1 MIRDPAAH
9 AARLAAAR
17 ALVEEVLIPAEARM
31 DAEDRMPEEARAALR
46 AHGLF
51 GISIPESHGGL
62 GLTMEEE
69 AELMLVLGRAA
80 PAYRAVYALN
90 SGGAAQI
97 LLSAGTEAQKARWL
111 PDLARGER
119 IAGFCLSEP
128 GAGSDAAALATTA
141 RRAGE
146 GWVLTGRKRWVTN
159 APEAGMLMVM
169 ARTGGDGAGGI
180 SAFVLD
186 PATPGV
192 RIGPAQAKMGMRGAL
207 VADIVFDDVRLPAD
221 ALVGAEGEGLKLA
234 LAGLDKVRLHLAAL
248 SAGLMERLI
257 AEGRAHALGRRQFGR
272 PLAEQPVIMALL
284 ADSAAEALAARC
296 MALELARARD
306 AGTLRLAEAA
316 AAKLFA
322 TEALGRVADR
332 VLQVHGGE
340 GYMQG
345 SAVERLYRDARVL
358 RILDGTSEIQ
368 RLVIARGL
376 FAGQRGAG

>member
-1 MIRDPAAH
+1 MIRDATAQ
-9 AARLAAAR
+9 AARLTAAR
-17 ALVEEVLIPAEARM
+17 ALVEDILVPAEARM
-31 DAEDRMPEEARAALR
+31 DAEDRMPDAARAALR

-51 GISIPESHGGL
+51 GLSIPEAQGGL

-69 AELMLVLGRAA
+69 AGLMLILGRTA

-97 LLSAGTEAQKARWL
+97 LLRAGTEAQKARWL
-111 PDLARGER
+111 PGLARGDLV
-119 IAGFCLSEP
+119 ACFCLSEAE
-128 GAGSDAAALATTA
+128 AGSDAAALQTIA
-141 RRAGE
+141 RHDGN
-146 GWVLTGRKRWVTN
+146 GWRLTGRKRWVTN

-169 ARTGGDGAGGI
+169 ARTGGPGARGI
-180 SAFVLD
+180 SAFAIA
-186 PATPGV
+186 PRSPGISV
-192 RIGPAQAKMGMRGAL
+192 QPTQQKMGMRGAQ
-207 VADIVFDDVRLPAD
+207 VADIVFKDVAVPAD

-257 AEGRAHALGRRQFGR
+257 DEGRRHALARRQFGK
-272 PLAEQPVIMALL
+272 PLAEQPVIAALL
-284 ADSAAEALAARC
+284 ADCVAEALAARC

-306 AGTLRLAEAA
+306 DGTLRPADAA

-340 GYMQG
+340 GYMVG
-345 SAVERLYRDARVL
+345 SAVERLYRDVRLL

-368 RLVIARGL
+368 RMVVARGL
-376 FAGQRGAG
+376 LG

>member
-1 MIRDPAAH
+1 MIRNAGQH

-17 ALVEEVLIPAEARM
+17 ALVDDMLIPAEARM
-31 DAEDRMPEEARAALR
+31 DAEDRMPAEVRAAIR
-46 AHGLF
+46 AQGLF
-51 GISIPESHGGL
+51 GISIPEEYGGL

-97 LLSAGTEAQKARWL
+97 LLRAGSDAQKARWL
-111 PDLARGER
+111 PGLAAGDL
-119 IAGFCLSEP
+119 IACFCLSEP
-128 GAGSDAAALATTA
+128 EAGSDAAALRSTA
-141 RRAGE
+141 RREGE
-146 GWVLTGRKRWVTN
+146 GWRIDGHKRWVTN

-169 ARTGGDGAGGI
+169 ARTGGDGARGI
-180 SAFVLD
+180 SAFAID
-186 PATPGV
+186 PAAPGI
-192 RIGPAQAKMGMRGAL
+192 RIRPEQQKMGMRGART
-207 VADIVFDDVRLPAD
+207 ADIVFEDCRVGAD
-221 ALVGAEGEGLKLA
+221 ALVGTEGEGLKLA

-248 SAGLMERLI
+248 CAGLMERLVE
-257 AEGRAHALGRRQFGR
+257 EGRRHALARRQFGK
-272 PLAEQPVIMALL
+272 PLADQPAVAALL

-306 AGTLRLAEAA
+306 EGRLRPADAA

-322 TEALGRVADR
+322 TEAAGRVADR
-332 VLQVHGGE
+332 ILQVHGGE

-345 SAVERLYRDARVL
+345 AAIERLYRDVRLL

-368 RLVIARGL
+368 RMVVARGI
-376 FAGQRGAG
+376 FAPAG

>member
-17 ALVEEVLIPAEARM
+17 ALLDAVLLPNEARM
-31 DAEDRMPEEARAALR
+31 DAEDRMPDAARAALR
-46 AHGLF
+46 DHGLF
-51 GISIPESHGGL
+51 GISIPEDHGGL

-69 AELMLVLGRAA
+69 AGLMLVLGRAA

-97 LLSAGTEAQKARWL
+97 LLRAGTEAQQSRWL
-111 PDLARGER
+111 PGLATGAR
-119 IAGFCLSEP
+119 IACFCLSEP
-128 GAGSDAAALATTA
+128 EAGSDAASLTTTA
-141 RRAGE
+141 RRDGD
-146 GWVLTGRKRWVTN
+146 GWVIAGRKRWVTN

-169 ARTGGDGAGGI
+169 ARTGGEGARGI
-180 SAFVLD
+180 SAFAID
-186 PATPGV
+186 PTTPGV
-192 RIGPAQAKMGMRGAL
+192 QIQPAQAKMGMRGAL
-207 VADIVFDDVRLPAD
+207 TADIVFDNARIPAD
-221 ALVGAEGEGLKLA
+221 ALVGGEGEGLKLA

-257 AEGRAHALGRRQFGR
+257 DEGRAHALRRRQFGK
-272 PLAEQPVIMALL
+272 PLADQPAIAALL

-306 AGTLRLAEAA
+306 DGTLRPADAA

-332 VLQVHGGE
+332 VLQIHGGE
-340 GYMQG
+340 GYMVG
-345 SAVERLYRDARVL
+345 SAVERLYRDVRLL

-368 RLVIARGL
+368 RVVVARGVL
-376 FAGQRGAG
+376 GG

>member
-1 MIRDPAAH
+1 MIRNPETH

-17 ALVEEVLIPAEARM
+17 ALVDTVLIPAEARM
-31 DAEDRMPEEARAALR
+31 DAEDRLPDEARAALR

-51 GISIPESHGGL
+51 GISIPETHGGL

-80 PAYRAVYALN
+80 PGFRAVYALN

-97 LLSAGTEAQKARWL
+97 LLRAGTEAQKRRWL
-111 PDLARGER
+111 PGLASGER
-119 IAGFCLSEP
+119 IACFCLSEP

-141 RRAGE
+141 RRDGD
-146 GWVLTGRKRWVTN
+146 GWVLDGHKRWVTN

-169 ARTGGDGAGGI
+169 ARTGGEGARGI
-180 SAFVLD
+180 SAFALE

-192 RIGPAQAKMGMRGAL
+192 HVLPDQPKMGMRGAR
-207 VADIVFDDVRLPAD
+207 VADILFEKARIPAD

-257 AEGRAHALGRRQFGR
+257 EEGRAHALRRTQFGR
-272 PLAEQPVIMALL
+272 PLAEQPAIMALL

-306 AGTLRLAEAA
+306 AGRLRPAEAA

-332 VLQVHGGE
+332 MLQAHGGE

-368 RLVIARGL
+368 RLVVARGL
-376 FAGQRGAG
+376 LSA

>member
-17 ALVEEVLIPAEARM
+17 ALLDDVLLPAEARM
-31 DAEDRMPEEARAALR
+31 DAEDRMPDEARAALR

-51 GISIPESHGGL
+51 GISIPDAYGGL

-69 AELMLVLGRAA
+69 AGLMLVLGRAA

-97 LLSAGTEAQKARWL
+97 LLRAGTEAQKARWL
-111 PDLARGER
+111 PGLATGAR
-119 IAGFCLSEP
+119 IACFCLSEP
-128 GAGSDAAALATTA
+128 EAGSDAASLTTA
-141 RRAGE
+141 ARRDGD
-146 GWVLTGRKRWVTN
+146 GWVIDGRKRWVTN

-169 ARTGGDGAGGI
+169 ARTGGEGARGI
-180 SAFVLD
+180 SAFAFD

-192 RIGPAQAKMGMRGAL
+192 HIQPAQAKMGMRGAL
-207 VADIVFDDVRLPAD
+207 TADIVFDGAHIPAD
-221 ALVGAEGEGLKLA
+221 ALIGGEGQGLKLA

-257 AEGRAHALGRRQFGR
+257 DEGRAHALRRRQFGK
-272 PLAEQPVIMALL
+272 PLADQPAIAALL

-306 AGTLRLAEAA
+306 DGTLRPADAA

-332 VLQVHGGE
+332 ALQVHGGE
-340 GYMQG
+340 GYMAG
-345 SAVERLYRDARVL
+345 SAVERLYRDVRLL

-368 RLVIARGL
+368 RIVVARGL
-376 FAGQRGAG
+376 FAA

>member
-1 MIRDPAAH
+1 MIRDAAAQ

-17 ALVEEVLIPAEARM
+17 ALVDGILIPAEARM
-31 DAEDRMPEEARAALR
+31 DEEDRMPEEARAALR

-51 GISIPESHGGL
+51 GISIPEAHGGL

-69 AELMLVLGRAA
+69 AGLMLVLGRAA

-97 LLSAGTEAQKARWL
+97 LLRAGTAAQKARWL
-111 PDLARGER
+111 PGLARGDL
-119 IAGFCLSEP
+119 IACFCLSEP
-128 GAGSDAAALATTA
+128 EAGSDAASLIT
-141 RRAGE
+141 RAVRDGD
-146 GWVLTGRKRWVTN
+146 GWRITGRKRWVTN

-169 ARTGGDGAGGI
+169 ARTGGDGARGV
-180 SAFVLD
+180 SAFAID
-186 PATPGV
+186 PATPG
-192 RIGPAQAKMGMRGAL
+192 ITILPAQAKMGMRGAA
-207 VADIVFDDVRLPAD
+207 VADIVLEDARIPAD

-248 SAGLMERLI
+248 CAGLMARMVD
-257 AEGRAHALGRRQFGR
+257 EGRRHALARRQFGA
-272 PLAEQPVIMALL
+272 PIADQPAVAALL

-296 MALELARARD
+296 LALDLARARD
-306 AGTLRLAEAA
+306 EGTLRPSDAA

-322 TEALGRVADR
+322 TEAAGRVADR

-340 GYMQG
+340 GYMRG
-345 SAVERLYRDARVL
+345 SAIERLYRDVRLL

-368 RLVIARGL
+368 RMVVARGL
-376 FAGQRGAG
+376 FSG